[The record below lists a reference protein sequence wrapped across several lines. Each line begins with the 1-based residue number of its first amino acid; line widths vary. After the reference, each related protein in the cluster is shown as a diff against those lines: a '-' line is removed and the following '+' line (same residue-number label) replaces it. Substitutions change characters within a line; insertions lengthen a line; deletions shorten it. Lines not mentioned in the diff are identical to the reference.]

1 MNYKNL
7 CFVLAATILFSM
19 ALSLA
24 SAANELAFNQ
34 TSASLT
40 LNHGTSG
47 NALSFFLNNTL
58 SNLNITNI
66 SFSSTS
72 LTTGT
77 YTISSG
83 NITLPSNVSLI
94 QYNSTSSLL
103 TAYLAVPQY
112 QAPGAYAGT
121 ITASGAISNG
131 TATSAALA
139 VTLTV
144 NSTSALSL
152 TTPAEV
158 NKATNLSSFTITNTG
173 NADLANINISYA
185 ASSIKD
191 SASRQATL
199 SFSPNNFDLAK
210 SASKTINI
218 TSVIPSN
225 MHVNDYSTA
234 ITANSSSG
242 TSATATLK
250 VISDYCRYGKNGTDA
265 EILSIKDVSSDNDW
279 EWKPLDKV
287 DVEVN
292 VRNNGDDDED
302 VTVELGLYD
311 PEDKEFLDLDDN
323 EKTVLIAD
331 GKSKAVEFT
340 IEVPVDIKDINYR
353 LYARAFYD
361 DDERNQCSDRI
372 DSSFYK
378 EISIEKES
386 RDVTIQNI
394 NVPSSVSCGETIEV
408 TAKAYNIGKR
418 DEDKVYVNLFNKELG
433 INQNS
438 DSFVL
443 DELES
448 KSLSFS
454 ITIPKNATEKDYT
467 LNFKSY
473 YDYDDYDDYD
483 DNYDTS
489 STFTASLKVSGN
501 CAASSQKDVSISSSL
516 AEGSENVASGGKM
529 KLKVSL
535 TNIKDTETTYA
546 ITASDY
552 QDWAT
557 IEKVEPSSLTL
568 KKGESKD
575 AYIYFDINGGA
586 SGEKIFKV
594 KIGYDSQFKE
604 QSLAVT
610 IQKSTFG
617 GITASAISENIK
629 KNWLVWVI
637 ALVNIILIAGIII
650 VAVKLSKPRIN
661 VLE

>member
-7 CFVLAATILFSM
+7 CFVLAAMVLFSM

-24 SAANELAFNQ
+24 SAANELVFNQ
-34 TSASLT
+34 SSASLT
-40 LNHGTSG
+40 LNHGTTA

-58 SNLNITNI
+58 ANQNITNI
-66 SFSSTS
+66 SFSATS

-83 NITLPSNVSLI
+83 NITLPANVSLI

-103 TAYLAVPQY
+103 TAYIAVPQY
-112 QAPGAYAGT
+112 QQPGTYAGT
-121 ITASGAISNG
+121 ITASGTNG
-131 TATSAALA
+131 TSLTAQLSIS
-139 VTLTV
+139 LTV

-152 TTPAEV
+152 SAPAEV
-158 NKATNLSSFTITNTG
+158 NKAQNISSFTITNTG
-173 NADLANINISYA
+173 NVDLTNINISYG

-191 SASRQATL
+191 SAGRQATL

-210 SASKTINI
+210 SASRAINI
-218 TSVIPSN
+218 TSVVPSN
-225 MHVNDYSTA
+225 MHVNDYSTV

-242 TSATATLK
+242 TSATAALK

-265 EILSIKDVSSDNDW
+265 EILSIKDTSSDNDW

-302 VTVELGLYD
+302 ITVEIGLYD
-311 PEDKEFLDLDDN
+311 PQDNEFLDLDDN

-331 GKSKAVEFT
+331 GKSKALEFT
-340 IEVPVDIKDINYR
+340 IEVPTDIKDIDYR

-361 DDERNQCSDRI
+361 DDEKNQCSDRF

-378 EISIEKES
+378 LASIEKES

-394 NVPSSVSCGETIEV
+394 NAPSSVSCGETVEI

-418 DEDKVYVNLFNKELG
+418 DEDKVYVNLLNKELG

-454 ITIPKNATEKDYT
+454 IIVPKNATQKDYT
-467 LNFKSY
+467 LNLKSY
-473 YDYDDYDDYD
+473 YDYDEYD
-483 DNYDTS
+483 DNYDAS
-489 STFTASLKVSGN
+489 STFTTLLKVSGS
-501 CAASSQKDVSISSSL
+501 CITSSENDVSISASL
-516 AEGSENVASGGKM
+516 ADGSENIISGGKM
-529 KLKVSL
+529 KLKVAL
-535 TNIKDTETTYA
+535 TNPKDAETTY
-546 ITASDY
+546 TLSASDY
-552 QDWAT
+552 QDWASL
-557 IEKVEPSSLTL
+557 EKVEPSSLTL

-575 AYIYFDINGGA
+575 AYLYFDIKGDA

-610 IQKSTFG
+610 IKKSTLTGMVSAF
-617 GITASAISENIK
+617 ASNIK
-629 KNWLVWVI
+629 NNWVMLVLV
-637 ALVNIILIAGIII
+637 LVNVVLIAGIIL
-650 VAVKLSKPRIN
+650 VAVKLSKPRVN